1 MLLDLLFKYN
11 AMFSTKILI
20 VTATLLGHNE
30 QTLTNLDFVI
40 KKVKVKIYSY
50 CYFFMKKYKISLD
63 SNKKKLNLEQKSII
77 LFSKKNANLS
87 NSNILKVEFINCI

>member
-40 KKVKVKIYSY
+40 KKSQNKNKFILI
-50 CYFFMKKYKISLD
+50 FFMKKYNITFESY
-63 SNKKKLNLEQKSII
+63 
-77 LFSKKNANLS
+77 KKNQT
-87 NSNILKVEFINCI
+87 